1 MVVVNLYGFNLT
13 GRMLSLG
20 APTLVVA
27 LKSEAQPSLLPPTHP
42 AEGLLTTAVLRAFNF
57 EKTTAYDREGQR
69 QLIYGLGKQLADN
82 GISGLSTWTKW
93 LQQFV
98 KDGCL
103 SEKQAAKLDRKSTR
117 LNSSH

>member
-20 APTLVVA
+20 APTLVGA

-57 EKTTAYDREGQR
+57 EKATTHDRDGER
-69 QLIYGLGKQLADN
+69 ELIYGLGKQLADN
-82 GISGLSTWTKW
+82 GSTGLSAWSTW
-93 LQQFV
+93 LRQFV
-98 KDGCL
+98 KDGSL
-103 SEKQAAKLDRKSTR
+103 SEKQAVKFIQQAEEIVR
-117 LNSSH
+117 